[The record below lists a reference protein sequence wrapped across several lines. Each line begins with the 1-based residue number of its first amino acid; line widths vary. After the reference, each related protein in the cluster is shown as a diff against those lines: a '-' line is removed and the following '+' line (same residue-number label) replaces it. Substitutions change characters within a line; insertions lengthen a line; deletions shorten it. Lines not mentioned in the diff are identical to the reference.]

1 MEFIFMALFILLG
14 FGMAFLSHYIKD
26 PVIFFAGTTIIFIM
40 GLNLFVNGMEIQSEI
55 YEKVNYQ
62 YGNNFTYANG
72 SATYHWDYSASGV
85 PPTTD
90 KGVFLFHTYRNET
103 IVYEERKDIYTR
115 GVGLTLTFISIYM
128 YYIIWTLYKKSKY

>member
-26 PVIFFAGTTIIFIM
+26 PIIFFAGTTIIFIM
-40 GLNLFVNGMEIQSEI
+40 GLNLFVNGMEIQSQIDTHEI
-55 YEKVNYQ
+55 FQ
-62 YGNNFTYANG
+62 YGNNFSG
-72 SATYHWDYSASGV
+72 YHWDYDAGTAPDGPQV
-85 PPTTD
+85 D
-90 KGVFLFHTYRNET
+90 AYLFHKNVTTTT
-103 IVYEERKDIYTR
+103 IYEERKDIYTR